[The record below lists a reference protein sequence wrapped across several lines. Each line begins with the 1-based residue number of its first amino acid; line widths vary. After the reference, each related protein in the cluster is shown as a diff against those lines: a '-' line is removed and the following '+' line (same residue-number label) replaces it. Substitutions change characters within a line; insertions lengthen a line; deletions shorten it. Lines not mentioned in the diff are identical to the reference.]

1 MKFVAYLLGL
11 TGLAISIALVLN
23 QGWAA
28 IAQVFTQ
35 GGWSLLWLVPFHA
48 LPLLLDTFGWRVL
61 LSSSDPSQRAPT
73 LFLFWVATVRE
84 AASRLLPLASVGGD
98 LIGIRL
104 VTLRGLDGASVSA
117 SVLIEILLTVLNQTL
132 FSALG
137 VAVLISMTQATP
149 LTQTMLIGLGLSLPM
164 VIGLFVL
171 LRYGAV
177 FERIER
183 FAKRALAS
191 ANVLAAFGGKGL
203 DAAIQ
208 KLLRRRAGLCAAL
221 SWQLA
226 CYVIGSF
233 ETWLALR
240 LLGHT
245 VTPAA
250 AIALEA
256 MAQAVRHF
264 IFFVPAGLGV
274 QEGGLIL
281 IGQLIGIPADFA
293 LALSLTKRAREVLFG
308 LPALLSWQWIEGARL
323 RAMWSRRTGIK
334 NSSDFS

>member
-1 MKFVAYLLGL
+1 MKFAAYLLGL
-11 TGLAISIALVLN
+11 IGLTIAIALVLHH
-23 QGWAA
+23 GWAA
-28 IAQVFTQ
+28 ITQVFVQ
-35 GGWSLLWLVPFHA
+35 GGLSLLWLLPFHA

-61 LSSSDPSQRAPT
+61 LHPADPSKRAPT
-73 LFLFWVATVRE
+73 PYLFWVATVRE
-84 AASRLLPLASVGGD
+84 AASRLLPVASVGGD

-104 VTLRGLDGASVSA
+104 VTLCGLDGASATA
-117 SVLIEILLTVLNQTL
+117 SVLIEILLTVLNQIL
-132 FSALG
+132 FSAFG
-137 VAVLISMTQATP
+137 VVVLISITQATP
-149 LTQTMLIGLGLSLPM
+149 LTRTILIGLGLSLPI

-171 LRYGAV
+171 LRSGAV

-183 FAKRALAS
+183 FAIHTLAS
-191 ANVLAAFGGKGL
+191 ANLVAKFGGKGL
-203 DAAIQ
+203 DSAIQ
-208 KLLRRRAGLCAAL
+208 KLLRHRARLCGCL

-233 ETWLALR
+233 ETWFALR
-240 LLGHT
+240 LLGHA
-245 VTPAA
+245 VTPSA

-308 LPALLSWQWIEGARL
+308 LPALLSWQWVEGTRL
-323 RAMWSRRTGIK
+323 RAMWSRRTSVK
-334 NSSDFS
+334 NLSDFT

>member
-1 MKFVAYLLGL
+1 MKLAAYPIGL
-11 TGLAISIALVLN
+11 TGLAVAAALVVN
-23 QGWAA
+23 HGWAA
-28 IAQVFTQ
+28 IAQVFAR
-35 GGWSLLWLVPFHA
+35 GGWSLLWLLPFHA

-61 LSSSDPSQRAPT
+61 LYPADPSKRAPT

-84 AASRLLPLASVGGD
+84 AVSRLLPVASVGGD

-104 VTLRGLDGASVSA
+104 VILRGLDGASVTA

-137 VAVLISMTQATP
+137 VLVLIAITQATA
-149 LTQTMLIGLGLSLPM
+149 LTHTILIGLGLSLPM

-171 LRYGAV
+171 LRNGAV
-177 FERIER
+177 FERIEQ
-183 FAKRALAS
+183 FVQRALAS
-191 ANVLAAFGGKGL
+191 ANVIAAFGGKGL

-208 KLLRRRAGLCAAL
+208 KLLRRRARLCGCL
-221 SWQLA
+221 IWQLA
-226 CYVIGSF
+226 CYVTGSF
-233 ETWLALR
+233 ETWFALR
-240 LLGHT
+240 LLGHAI
-245 VTPAA
+245 TPAA

-308 LPALLSWQWIEGARL
+308 LPALISWQWLESARL
-323 RAMWSRRTGIK
+323 RTMWSRK
-334 NSSDFS
+334 NHVNDSSSLS